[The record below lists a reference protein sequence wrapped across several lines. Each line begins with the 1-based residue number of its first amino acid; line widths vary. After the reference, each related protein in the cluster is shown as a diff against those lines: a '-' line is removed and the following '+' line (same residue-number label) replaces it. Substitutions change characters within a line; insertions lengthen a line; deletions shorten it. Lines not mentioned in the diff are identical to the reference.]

1 MSLSSRSE
9 RACHPERRRR
19 EGSASESP
27 TMTRLGLMA
36 ITCLLFAAAL
46 AFAQQPPSGPGLT
59 FHARYAELAA
69 NPRNLSGGARLG
81 AVFRLNWEYVRTDLP
96 QVATYVGYPRQNAR
110 R

>member
-27 TMTRLGLMA
+27 TMLRLGLMA

-46 AFAQQPPSGPGLT
+46 ASAQQPPSGPGLM
-59 FHARYAELAA
+59 FHARYAELAG
-69 NPRNLSGGARLG
+69 NPRNLSDSARSEEHTSELQSRSDL
-81 AVFRLNWEYVRTDLP
+81 VCRLLLEKKKNLP
-96 QVATYVGYPRQNAR
+96 
-110 R
+110 